1 MKEVVMKKILF
12 WIVLIVGTGALL
24 GSCAKKDESTAA
36 AAGNVAGTGTTASG
50 TITGTPVTGTFHM
63 SWNGETPAGGCVS
76 NSSAISQFGL
86 PSDTKSFKFKWIVT
100 GTSTY
105 TVSRITYSDE
115 TCSTM
120 TSYLNTMYENVTTGS
135 ELTGLTAGSSPTKPT
150 TASKFSS
157 VEDQYALMANTT
169 VSVAYFLAAPY
180 GISLDSGDEL
190 VIDEESP
197 VTQYGLAATATVSGN
212 SWLFIKRNISTADN
226 VTDWSGGNA
235 YWQ

>member
-1 MKEVVMKKILF
+1 MKKILF

-24 GSCAKKDESTAA
+24 GSCSKKDESTAA

-50 TITGTPVTGTFHM
+50 TITGTPVTGTFHT

-76 NSSAISQFGL
+76 NSSAISQFGF
-86 PSDTKSFKFKWIVT
+86 PSDTKSFKQEWIVT

-120 TSYLNTMYENVTTGS
+120 TSYFNTMYENVTTGS
-135 ELTGLTAGSSPTKPT
+135 EITGLTAGSSPTMPT

-197 VTQYGLAATATVSGN
+197 VTKYGLATTATVSGN
-212 SWLFIKRNISTADN
+212 LWLFINRGISTADN
-226 VTDWSGGNA
+226 VTDWSGGST

>member
-1 MKEVVMKKILF
+1 MKEVIMKKLLF
-12 WIVLIVGTGALL
+12 WMVLIVGTVALL

-50 TITGTPVTGTFHM
+50 TITGTPVTGTFHT
-63 SWNGETPAGGCVS
+63 SWGGATPAGGCVS
-76 NSSAISQFGL
+76 NSTAISTYGF
-86 PSDTKSFKFKWIVT
+86 PSDTKSFKIEWIVT

-105 TVSRITYSDE
+105 TLSLVNYSDA

-120 TSYLNTMYENVTTGS
+120 TSYFNTMYENVTTGS

-157 VEDQYALMANTT
+157 VEDKYSLMANTT
-169 VSVAYFLAAPY
+169 VSVAHFLSTY
-180 GISLDSGDEL
+180 GVSLDSGTEM

-197 VTQYGLAATATVSGN
+197 VTKYGLAATATVSGN
-212 SWLFIKRNISTADN
+212 SWLFINRGISTADN